1 MAIVAETPRL
11 RLRHFTVDDAPFILR
26 LLNEPSFMEN
36 IADRG
41 VRTLDAA
48 RDYLLGGP
56 IKSYE
61 RNGFGLN
68 CVELK
73 DGRVPIGM
81 CGLIKRDTL
90 EHPDLGYAFLPE
102 HWSKGYAL
110 EAAAE
115 MMVKADETF
124 GMRRVVAITSV
135 GNERSI
141 RLLERLGFRYE
152 RHITLG
158 DDPEEVKL
166 FAWTQ
171 EPSAEGTP

>member
-1 MAIVAETPRL
+1 VAIVAETPRL

-26 LLNEPSFMEN
+26 LLNEPSFIEN

-73 DGRVPIGM
+73 EGRVPIGM

-102 HWSKGYAL
+102 HCSKGYAL

-115 MMVKADETF
+115 MMVKAEGVFD
-124 GMRRVVAITSV
+124 MKRVVAITSV
-135 GNERSI
+135 GNDRSI
-141 RLLERLGFRYE
+141 RLLERLDFRYE
-152 RHITLG
+152 RLITLG

-171 EPSAEGTP
+171 KSSSEAPR

>member
-11 RLRHFTVDDAPFILR
+11 RLRHFTVKDAPFILR
-26 LLNEPSFMEN
+26 LLNEPSFIEN

-56 IKSYE
+56 IKSYK

-73 DGRVPIGM
+73 EGRLPIGM

-90 EHPDLGYAFLPE
+90 KHPDLGYAFLPE

-115 MMVKADETF
+115 MMVKADVAF
-124 GMRRVVAITSV
+124 NMKRVVAITSV
-135 GNERSI
+135 GNDRSI
-141 RLLERLGFRYE
+141 RLLERLGFHFE
-152 RHITLG
+152 GLITLG

-166 FAWTQ
+166 FAWTK
-171 EPSAEGTP
+171 ESSAEGAR

>member
-26 LLNEPSFMEN
+26 LLNEPSFIEN

-73 DGRVPIGM
+73 EGRVPIGM

-102 HWSKGYAL
+102 HCSKGYAL

-115 MMVKADETF
+115 MMVKAEGVFD
-124 GMRRVVAITSV
+124 MKRVVAITSV
-135 GNERSI
+135 GNDRSI
-141 RLLERLGFRYE
+141 RLLERLDFRYE
-152 RHITLG
+152 RLITLG

-171 EPSAEGTP
+171 KSSSEAPR